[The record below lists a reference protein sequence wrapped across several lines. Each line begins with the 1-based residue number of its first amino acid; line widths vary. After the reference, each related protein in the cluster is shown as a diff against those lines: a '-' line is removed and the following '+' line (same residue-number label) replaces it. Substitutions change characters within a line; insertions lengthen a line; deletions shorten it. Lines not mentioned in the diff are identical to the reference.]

1 MASGYMTP
9 SSYDELKDLPRVAS
23 ADSTLVPKD
32 RGHPALKHYRKDDK
46 TYSLAEVVARAN
58 ARIEGELP
66 PIPGGLDDTN
76 PALYGKG
83 GLGGIGKMKP
93 VHRGALTEDQIKM
106 MENGERPADP
116 KPDAPSPPS
125 IEERSKPE
133 LVSEDDD
140 LSPTELPPP
149 PERQIQPVVY
159 STEELLHGRKRSR
172 KQQVQI
178 VERIVERPVEKVVE
192 KVVEVEKPSA
202 AKAFL
207 ERRTRVQIAT
217 SETMFSIPAIT
228 VVPSLY
234 GLVVVLPLRDDSVTF
249 IPKTGSKVRVSC
261 KDLGTYDT
269 TYTGVSFEIEELG
282 IMGLCFLVPDGTGA
296 REKNGEENA

>member
-9 SSYDELKDLPRVAS
+9 SSYDELKDLPRVAP

-93 VHRGALTEDQIKM
+93 VHRGALTEDQIKRI
-106 MENGERPADP
+106 ENGEKPADP

-140 LSPTELPPP
+140 LSPTQLPSP

-172 KQQVQI
+172 KQQVQV
-178 VERIVERPVEKVVE
+178 VERIVERPVEKIVE

-207 ERRTRVQIAT
+207 EKRTRVQIAT